1 VRRWLGAA
9 ALVFAVFML
18 GEPAAAQDSGS
29 IDATVFVDPL
39 GARIRIQ
46 PDHTQQGNNTAIRLT
61 VTNAGPVPL
70 ASVTAT
76 LLIDP
81 LGVRV
86 EGERTIVLAR
96 LRSASSAS
104 HEWRVCGAAPGNYL
118 AMVVVTSGDAEGHSF
133 RAETSALLLQVDPRK
148 GRAKP
153 C

>member
-1 VRRWLGAA
+1 
-9 ALVFAVFML
+9 VFAVFML

-39 GARIRIQ
+39 SAKIRIQ
-46 PDHTQQGNNTAIRLT
+46 PDEIQQGNNATVRLT
-61 VTNAGPVPL
+61 VSNAGLAPL

-81 LGVRV
+81 VGVRV
-86 EGERTIVLAR
+86 EGQPTIVLAR
-96 LRSASSAS
+96 LRAASSAS
-104 HEWRVCGAAPGNYL
+104 HEWRVCGASPGNYL
-118 AMVVVTSGDAEGHSF
+118 AMVVVSSGDAEGHLF